1 MSSSRWRDDKSPC
14 GLTRRTA
21 LRALATAILVAPAMA
36 ACGSSGFRPLYGSS
50 ELGGT
55 GLNDKL
61 AQLDIAPMPGRVG
74 QRIRNELLFQTTG
87 GVTPTA
93 PTHRLE
99 VALRE
104 TVTATLVRADGDA
117 IGSVYNVDAAFRL
130 IRVSDKSVVLQGTSY
145 GRASFERFRSIFANV
160 RAREEAENRAAAT
173 VGQELK
179 SRLAAY
185 LSSAA

>member
-1 MSSSRWRDDKSPC
+1 MSSSRWRDDRSER
-14 GLTRRTA
+14 GLSRRVA
-21 LRALATAILVAPAMA
+21 LRALLTTVVIAPALA

-50 ELGGT
+50 ELGGVN
-55 GLNDKL
+55 LDEKL

-74 QRIRNELLFQTTG
+74 QRIRNELVFQTTG
-87 GVTPTA
+87 GASPAA
-93 PTHRLE
+93 PTYRLE

-104 TVTATLVRADGDA
+104 TVTATLVRSDGES
-117 IGSVYNVDAAFRL
+117 IGSVYNVDASFRL

-145 GRASFERFRSIFANV
+145 GRAGFERFRSIFANV

-179 SRLAAY
+179 GRLAAY